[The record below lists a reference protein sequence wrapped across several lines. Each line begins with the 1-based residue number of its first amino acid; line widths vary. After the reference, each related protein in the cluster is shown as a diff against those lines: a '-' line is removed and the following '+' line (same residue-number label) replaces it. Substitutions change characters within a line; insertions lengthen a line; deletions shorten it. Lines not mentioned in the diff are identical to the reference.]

1 MLKHYINP
9 DRNILI
15 YDHHEALTAAGTSEY
30 DPGIHQD
37 QALEEF
43 FEGRRV
49 QHLLWDLDT
58 YDQQFKQAVSEGVEV
73 LIVKKEKP

>member
-1 MLKHYINP
+1 MLIHTINP
-9 DRNILI
+9 DRNILV
-15 YDHHEALTAAGTSEY
+15 YDHHEALTAAGSSEQ

-73 LIVKKEKP
+73 LIVKKEKL